1 MTTLTGRR
9 QTLAN
14 GCRAELAWLCGY
26 SHDDRVFYTPSGEF
40 LGSAYLGADGK
51 TTVMRDGRVV
61 GRGYW
66 SWDEAAELLLQL
78 EEKEL
83 AA

>member
-1 MTTLTGRR
+1 MTTFTGRR
-9 QTLAN
+9 FPSST
-14 GCRAELAWLCGY
+14 GCRIELAWINGY
-26 SHDDRVFYTPSGEF
+26 SHDDVVVHAPSGEF

-66 SWDEAAELLLQL
+66 SWDSAARLLLQL
-78 EEKEL
+78 EEKEV